1 MKKIFL
7 FILLILGLGAC
18 VNPMDKYTESFK
30 KLPDILAEK
39 IKSNMELAKSLG
51 EKLEASKDLL
61 NSDISQLGVNDIE
74 KINDILKE
82 AETILSSQD
91 FQIAL
96 LQVKNDPELNKLIKD
111 NVDEQRAKIT
121 EALNDNSI
129 SADVK
134 VQLEATLKNV
144 DSILG
149 LIKL

>member
-96 LQVKNDPELNKLIKD
+96 LPYRNK
-111 NVDEQRAKIT
+111 
-121 EALNDNSI
+121 
-129 SADVK
+129 
-134 VQLEATLKNV
+134 
-144 DSILG
+144 
-149 LIKL
+149 